1 MMLYPSMSQ
10 LLKKVDSRYMLVNV
24 VARRAREISAE
35 AEETE
40 EYLEE
45 KSVSIAIKEIA
56 DGKIS
61 IIKHGEDNSEISD
74 EVIDDVDDAAD
85 DDADDVAD
93 DTADDDAD
101 GNADD
106 TVEDEDTDTESED

>member
-85 DDADDVAD
+85 DADDFAD

-101 GNADD
+101 DTADD
-106 TVEDEDTDTESED
+106 TVEDEDNDTESED

>member
-61 IIKHGEDNSEISD
+61 IIKHGEDSG
-74 EVIDDVDDAAD
+74 EVIDEASEAAH
-85 DDADDVAD
+85 DVAV
-93 DTADDDAD
+93 
-101 GNADD
+101 DD
-106 TVEDEDTDTESED
+106 TVEGENTDTDSED

>member
-61 IIKHGEDNSEISD
+61 IIKHDEDSGEVSD
-74 EVIDDVDDAAD
+74 VAGDIADDAAD
-85 DDADDVAD
+85 DEAVDAA
-93 DTADDDAD
+93 
-101 GNADD
+101 
-106 TVEDEDTDTESED
+106 EDEEDTDTDSEDQ